1 MSELYDYDKRI
12 EKGLLAIKQ
21 IDERTCE
28 KVKEFVRKLEMNN
41 YSKGRICKY
50 IYFLKTL
57 RELLGKDF
65 NEANKQDLEELIIK
79 LNNINYSENSKSDFK
94 KILKFY
100 FRWLKFDKFEGKYP
114 EEVEWIKT
122 TIKKNNEKV
131 PEQILTQKEVELIA
145 NQAENLMER
154 AFVLCLYETGCR
166 IGEFLNMRIK
176 DISFDEYGC
185 YILVSGK
192 TGWRRV
198 RVLDYSKDLISWLD
212 SHPFKSNPESFV
224 WINPKNQQ
232 RIFPDDANHMLK
244 GLAKKAGINKAC
256 NPHAF
261 RHARATHLAK
271 ILTEQQLKVYFGWAK
286 DSGMA
291 SIYVHLSGED
301 VDESLLKAKG
311 IKVEKEREEVKPL
324 VRICQKCNEPNS
336 SLSHFCKKCGSPLDL
351 KIVLELDEQRKRFEE
366 LLRDFLVYYAEKD
379 KDFKKVLVQFI
390 KERNVEDL
398 FEME

>member
-1 MSELYDYDKRI
+1 MPELYGYEKGI
-12 EKGLLAIKQ
+12 ERGLLAIKQ
-21 IDERTCE
+21 IDERTYE
-28 KVKEFVRKLEMNN
+28 KVKEFVRKLETNS
-41 YSKGRICKY
+41 YSKGRIYKY

-65 NEANKQDLEELIIK
+65 SEAKKQDVEELVIK
-79 LNNINYSENSKSDFK
+79 LNNSDYSEASKSDFK

-100 FRWLKFDKFEGKYP
+100 MRWLKFGKLDGKYP

-145 NQAENLMER
+145 NQAENSMER

-176 DISFDEYGC
+176 DISFDQYGC

-224 WINPKNQQ
+224 WVNPKNQK
-232 RIFPDDANHMLK
+232 RLLPDDANHMLK
-244 GLAKKAGINKAC
+244 NLAKKAGIAKAC

-291 SIYVHLSGED
+291 SVYVHLSGED

-311 IKVEKEREEVKPL
+311 IKVEKEREEAKPL

-379 KDFKKVLVQFI
+379 KNFKKVLVQFI
-390 KERNVEDL
+390 KERKAEDL
-398 FEME
+398 FGRG